1 MLRYLTAGE
10 SHGQA
15 LTAIVEGF
23 PSGVRVDTSVIDREL
38 ERRQG
43 GYGRGK
49 RQKLETDRVIIDAG
63 IFHGETTGAPIT
75 LRLVN
80 NDAKLERLQEPAAP
94 RGGHIDLAGAINY
107 QTGIRQVL
115 ERASARETAM
125 RVAVGGL
132 ARLLLRELGI
142 DVFGYVLE
150 LGGIAA
156 PPLSLEIKVRDA
168 SPVYTLNPQA
178 DAAIV
183 AAIDAAQE
191 AGDTLGGIV
200 ETIVTGCPIG
210 LGSHAQWDRKLD
222 ARLAAAVMSVQ
233 AIKGVEI
240 GLGIEAA
247 RRPGS
252 KVMDPIRYEPDHP
265 ADDRRFGFRRPTNN
279 AGGHRRRDVQRRA
292 DRDPGGQ
299 EADQHAGRAGALGEH
314 GDQGPEPGL
323 VRAIRR
329 LRGAR
334 RQRDRRGRRRLR
346 DRRGDRREVRRHQRP
361 GHQDGDGRDA
371 RVESQASGI
380 VVAGGGEPAGSL
392 MGTRG
397 RSRPIQSSSLML
409 EASPSVAISRD
420 DAMP

>member
-1 MLRYLTAGE
+1 MLRYLTSGE

-23 PSGVRVDTSVIDREL
+23 PSGVTLDTALVDREL

-49 RQKLETDRVIIDAG
+49 RQKMETDRLVIDAG
-63 IFHGETTGAPIT
+63 LYHGVTTGGPIT

-80 NDAKLERLQEPAAP
+80 KDAKLERLVEPAAP

-132 ARLLLRELGI
+132 ARLLLGELGI
-142 DVFGYVLE
+142 SVFGYVRE

-156 PPLSLEIKVRDA
+156 PPLSLDPAVRDA
-168 SPVYTLNPQA
+168 SAVYTLNPEA
-178 DAAIV
+178 DPAII
-183 AAIDAAQE
+183 AAIDAARE
-191 AGDTLGGIV
+191 AGDTLGGVV

-233 AIKGVEI
+233 AIKAVEI

-252 KVMDPIRYEPDHP
+252 QVMDPIRFEADP
-265 ADDRRFGFRRPTNN
+265 APDDRRFGFRRPTNN
-279 AGGHRRRDVQRRA
+279 AGGIE
-292 DRDPGGQ
+292 GGTSN
-299 EADQHAGRAGALGEH
+299 GE
-314 GDQGPEPGL
+314 PIV
-323 VRAIRR
+323 VRAAKKPISTLAARGPSINMATKSPQPAAYERSDVCAVPAASVIVENVVAFEIAAAVVEKYVGTSLEAIRAAHDA
-329 LRGAR
+329 LHELN
-334 RQRDRRGRRRLR
+334 RQRLAHWG
-346 DRRGDRREVRRHQRP
+346 
-361 GHQDGDGRDA
+361 
-371 RVESQASGI
+371 
-380 VVAGGGEPAGSL
+380 
-392 MGTRG
+392 
-397 RSRPIQSSSLML
+397 QSS
-409 EASPSVAISRD
+409 
-420 DAMP
+420 